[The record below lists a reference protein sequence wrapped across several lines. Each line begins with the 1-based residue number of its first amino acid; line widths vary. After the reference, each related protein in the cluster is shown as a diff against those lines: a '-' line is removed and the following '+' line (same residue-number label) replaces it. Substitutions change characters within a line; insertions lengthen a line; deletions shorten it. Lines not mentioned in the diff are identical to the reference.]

1 MDNEMDNKYT
11 PILDND
17 ALIAAN
23 TNNITIFEKK
33 EDGGFKEVT
42 ENKDNFRQGLFT
54 KKEVENQESSAQDMI
69 QSGLTSEPPKPINQE
84 PLNEPVLNSNE
95 GTKTTTTK
103 EVIPGVTKQ
112 TSKLLF
118 SLAND
123 PNAIN
128 EIAEVITK
136 HKEQN
141 ETTASGTSVV
151 AAGGRRRTK
160 HKKGG
165 KKSHKKGKSSKKVA
179 KRRKSR
185 KTGTRRSRKQNKH

>member
-1 MDNEMDNKYT
+1 MDTGMDDKYT
-11 PILDND
+11 PISDEN

-23 TNNITIFEKK
+23 ANNTTIFEKK
-33 EDGGFKEVT
+33 EDGEFKEVT

-54 KKEVENQESSAQDMI
+54 KKEVKNQDSIADNAN
-69 QSGLTSEPPKPINQE
+69 QSELTSEPQNPTNKDVT
-84 PLNEPVLNSNE
+84 LDEPVLNSNE

-103 EVIPGVTKQ
+103 EVIPGVTKK

-136 HKEQN
+136 HNEQN
-141 ETTASGTSVV
+141 ETTASGTSA